1 MSNDTQWR
9 LPLPQ
14 EDLPADIPPPVRATL
29 ATLSEEFLRNKA
41 SLKTL
46 EQDKGILSR
55 QIGQAK
61 KQGQPIDALLA
72 GVQQLSSRIDDLKR
86 LQQQL
91 QEQAS
96 ALLTP
101 PAPTVPALPGHFMPR
116 QPTSD
121 TIAASINLIENSQL
135 AAWDAYVDRHPHAC
149 VYHRAAFKTII
160 EQAFGHTT
168 HYLAAR
174 DAAGNICGILP
185 AIHLRS
191 ALFGSYF
198 VSVPFF
204 NYGGAL
210 GDNSA
215 IEAALMDQLQLRA
228 DNAGADHVEYRDTHS
243 RPGLPQKTEKNA
255 LLLHLPGSTER
266 LWEDIGSKVR
276 AQIKKAESFGLDF
289 RAGGS
294 ELLDDFYNV
303 FAINMRDLG
312 TPVYG
317 KDFFRHILHHN
328 DLASILCV
336 VYESGRPVSCA
347 FLLGYRDT
355 LEIPWASTVR
365 AANRSNANMFLY
377 WNVLSLAIIRGY
389 RFFDFGRSSKDAGT
403 FKFKLQWGAQPRQLY
418 WHYWL
423 SKGGELPALNPN
435 NPKYK
440 LVIGVWQRL
449 PVWLTVLLGP
459 HIVKNLP

>member
-1 MSNDTQWR
+1 MSKETQWR
-9 LPLPQ
+9 LPLTQ
-14 EDLPADIPPPVRATL
+14 EELPTDLPPPTRAAL
-29 ATLSEEFLRNKA
+29 ATLNEEFLRNKA

-61 KQGQPIDALLA
+61 KQGLPIDELLA
-72 GVQQLSSRIDDLKR
+72 GVQQFSSRIDELKQK
-86 LQQQL
+86 QQQL
-91 QEQAS
+91 QEQAI

-101 PAPTVPALPGHFMPR
+101 PAPEAPTLPGHFLPR
-116 QPTSD
+116 QHLSD
-121 TIAASINLIENSQL
+121 ATAASIGLIEHSQL
-135 AAWDAYVDRHPHAC
+135 AEWDAYVDQHPHAC
-149 VYHRAAFKTII
+149 VYHRSAFKAII

-168 HYLAAR
+168 HYLTAR

-210 GDNSA
+210 GDNPA
-215 IEAALMDQLQLRA
+215 IETALMAHLQQRA
-228 DNAGADHVEYRDTHS
+228 TDAGARHVEYRDTQP

-255 LLLHLPGSTER
+255 LLLQLPDSASQ

-276 AQIKKAESFGLDF
+276 AQIKKAESFGLSF
-289 RAGGS
+289 RSGGI
-294 ELLDDFYNV
+294 ELLDDFYKV
-303 FAINMRDLG
+303 FATNMRDLG

-317 KDFFRHILHHN
+317 KDFFRHILDQG

-336 VYESGRPVSCA
+336 AYDAGRPVSCA
-347 FLLGYRDT
+347 FLLGYRNG

-365 AANRSNANMFLY
+365 EANRSNANMFLY
-377 WNVLSLAIIRGY
+377 WNVLSLAIARGY

-403 FKFKLQWGAQPRQLY
+403 FKFKLQWGAQPQQLY

-423 SKGGELPALNPN
+423 RDGGDLPALNPN
-435 NPKYK
+435 NPKYR